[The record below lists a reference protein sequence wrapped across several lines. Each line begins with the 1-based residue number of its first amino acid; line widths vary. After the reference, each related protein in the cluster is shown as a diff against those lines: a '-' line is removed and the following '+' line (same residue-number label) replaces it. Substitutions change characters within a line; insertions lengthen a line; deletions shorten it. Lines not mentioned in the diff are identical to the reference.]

1 MTIKIKDIISFYMNK
16 MKDSSNSTFW
26 EWFYLLSIM
35 LIYMNKENGE
45 MDITEVEKVIL
56 TILTSIHEIIP
67 NIREEMG
74 LEE

>member
-1 MTIKIKDIISFYMNK
+1 
-16 MKDSSNSTFW
+16 
-26 EWFYLLSIM
+26 M

-45 MDITEVEKVIL
+45 MDITEVEK
-56 TILTSIHEIIP
+56 IIP

>member
-45 MDITEVEKVIL
+45 MDITEVEK
-56 TILTSIHEIIP
+56 IIP

-74 LEE
+74 LKE